1 MTTAEFNSEF
11 DILYN
16 NIMNNQAPGLDEYE
30 KSVFLTRAQEEILKN
45 YFQANSAGNLLRQGF
60 DNNQRRPVQWLNLY
74 ENINLDV
81 VNAPDV
87 LISGKTN
94 SKAFIYKED
103 ILFPISEYVTVN
115 RNNKETRLVAVT
127 LNHLEYDRLS
137 SKPYSRP
144 LVYQAWKLIVKDNL
158 VEIVVS
164 PGDTIIDYNVRYIR
178 KPRPIILT
186 DLRDWNIS
194 IGGLQDITECELDSS
209 MHQDVLQRAVELA
222 KASYIEGT
230 IEGSMAIGKRS
241 E

>member
-60 DNNQRRPVQWLNLY
+60 DNNQRRPIQWLNLY

-87 LISGKTN
+87 LISGKSN

-127 LNHLEYDRLS
+127 LNHLEHDRLS

-164 PGDTIIDYNVRYIR
+164 PGDVIIDYNVRYIR
-178 KPRPIILT
+178 KPKPIILT
-186 DLRDWNIS
+186 DLRDWNVS
-194 IGGLQDITECELDSS
+194 IGGLQEITECELDSS